1 MLLKNFIDLL
11 FILLICAI
19 VLLSESIRIGAVET
33 APPII
38 AAEGATSKVEPAE
51 IRVVIV
57 NDDHLILDEQSYEA
71 VSSLAE
77 QLESAD
83 TVLIVSGTEEVT
95 HHRMMDIWS
104 GFQELGFAVKLGV
117 QPEGAASESSTS

>member
-38 AAEGATSKVEPAE
+38 AAQGAASMVEPAE
-51 IRVVIV
+51 IRVVVV
-57 NDDHLILDEQSYEA
+57 NEDHLILDEQSYDTA
-71 VSSLAE
+71 QALAN
-77 QLESAD
+77 QLQRSD
-83 TVLIVSGTEEVT
+83 TVLIVSGTEQIT
-95 HHRMMDIWS
+95 HHRMMGVWS

-117 QPEGAASESSTS
+117 QPESKQAPNS